1 MRTPTKKKRKYR
13 SNLIY
18 EVIVP
23 AFEILHLGSNGS
35 LSNPYNVPIK
45 VKAYKLPK

>member
-1 MRTPTKKKRKYR
+1 MRIPTKKKRKYR

-18 EVIVP
+18 QVIVP
-23 AFEILHLGSNGS
+23 AFEVINVEGHGS